1 MMDEKLPAAPLAD
14 DLPDRIAKE
23 VAALVMDHLE
33 AMYPQVCQVYAWS
46 SAKRSIQG
54 VVRNS
59 VSAAGKAAERGRADQ
74 WIAESA
80 SHRRRFKAMRKKTGW
95 GCQEQEVDP
104 NLTQPQLL
112 SG

>member
-1 MMDEKLPAAPLAD
+1 MDEKLPAAPLAD

-59 VSAAGKAAERGRADQ
+59 MAAAGRAAESGKIDAWLTETAAARCRLAKM
-74 WIAESA
+74 WRE
-80 SHRRRFKAMRKKTGW
+80 HRRAPTGVDTAMPERRG
-95 GCQEQEVDP
+95 GE
-104 NLTQPQLL
+104 
-112 SG
+112 